1 MALHLELPVS
11 LNVLDAAIL
20 EALPLGEEGYRRE
33 QIASGLVVYE
43 IRNWVLRVDA
53 ERSEALGREM
63 KHWVYE
69 GKAGELRLREL
80 DSGKTEI
87 VWKGIHTFSHRLTSE
102 GQVWEEGNRQE
113 WEQKD
118 KHLRRV
124 LLSLLRNLE
133 HDEALK
139 RALGAERMFYEAP
152 ILQNWEMLYNDYVS
166 VRLPTALEEQQA
178 AAQRGVEA
186 VELHLAS
193 GEQAKPQADSGAV
206 TAQLTPAE
214 DKGGKKP
221 GPMDTKG
228 VDFLLV
234 TALEEERDAVLD
246 KLPGYQKLPPFKDD
260 IRTYFQA
267 QLPMTFSDGETG
279 NYRVIVMPLLGMGRV
294 QAATATADAI
304 TRWHPR
310 YIMLVGIAGGVAA
323 RGVSIGD
330 ILIAD
335 QIVDYELQ
343 KLTSQDTQVRWEVQR
358 AHPRLLNACHNFMG
372 ESWQELLRI
381 ERPARSKPKRH
392 TGPIASGDK
401 VIAFGDILERHREA
415 WPKLIGVEMEAAG
428 VATAAFQSSEPPGF
442 FMVRCVSDLADE
454 NKGSADV
461 EKWRSYACD
470 AAASFAIALLKSGP
484 VHLLDRGHE
493 QL

>member
-1 MALHLELPVS
+1 MALHHELPVS

-33 QIASGLVVYE
+33 QIAGGLVVYE

-124 LLSLLRNLE
+124 LLSLLQNLE

-152 ILQNWEMLYNDYVS
+152 FLQNWEMLYNDYVS

-206 TAQLTPAE
+206 AEQLTPAE
-214 DKGGKKP
+214 DEAGKKP
-221 GPMDTKG
+221 GPIDTKL
-228 VDFLLV
+228 DALLAGQ
-234 TALEEERDAVLD
+234 TAIREDLSGLRQAVLARFDASEQTIIATVIERLDQDQLATVETVLNAVEAELVPIGELEETLVAVQHTLSEI
-246 KLPGYQKLPPFKDD
+246 Q
-260 IRTYFQA
+260 Q
-267 QLPMTFSDGETG
+267 Q
-279 NYRVIVMPLLGMGRV
+279 
-294 QAATATADAI
+294 
-304 TRWHPR
+304 
-310 YIMLVGIAGGVAA
+310 GVALPD
-323 RGVSIGD
+323 ST
-330 ILIAD
+330 
-335 QIVDYELQ
+335 
-343 KLTSQDTQVRWEVQR
+343 LTSEEFERLSEVVD
-358 AHPRLLNACHNFMG
+358 A
-372 ESWQELLRI
+372 
-381 ERPARSKPKRH
+381 
-392 TGPIASGDK
+392 
-401 VIAFGDILERHREA
+401 
-415 WPKLIGVEMEAAG
+415 PKLDVKHKLKVTVPIIPYFLSYEGEVE
-428 VATAAFQSSEPPGF
+428 
-442 FMVRCVSDLADE
+442 
-454 NKGSADV
+454 
-461 EKWRSYACD
+461 
-470 AAASFAIALLKSGP
+470 LKSGLNLEAAWKRL
-484 VHLLDRGHE
+484 VAKIRDT
-493 QL
+493 